1 MVTAVFISF
10 FIFWLGIYVYRN
22 SLQNESS
29 QKWFLLFALSLG
41 SWVFILGARN
51 VVMLE
56 WRILLQHITLI
67 PILFAPYLFFRF
79 IKSIFNTEYKMGRGW
94 LAINTALIT
103 YFLYCAITRQFV
115 QLLDTVNFAYTP
127 TYKYHILII
136 YCATYFIG
144 SLLVLWIEVRRY
156 KQHKIQAVL
165 VTAGTLI
172 AVSISV
178 LFVYVLPMFFG
189 IFLAPYSSIG
199 VAIAG
204 LFFAAAALLGN
215 AFKLNAIVKSGKYVP
230 RLNRV
235 VVIVAVVIY
244 RYVDTTEFL
253 KKSETFSEQID
264 RTSEKL
270 WELVWYV
277 YRGDATKIKDRIGET
292 AREITMGPN
301 L

>member
-22 SLQNESS
+22 SLQGEST

-41 SWVFILGARN
+41 SWVFLLGARN

-56 WRILLQHITLI
+56 WREFLHESTLV

-79 IKSIFNTEYKMGRGW
+79 VKSIFDPEYKMSRAW
-94 LAINTALIT
+94 LVINTVTILYFAYLAITCQ
-103 YFLYCAITRQFV
+103 YV

-144 SLLVLWIEVRRY
+144 SLAILWLDVKRY
-156 KQHKIQAVL
+156 RQHKIQAVL
-165 VTAGTLI
+165 ITVGTLI
-172 AVSISV
+172 AVSVSV
-178 LFVYVLPMFFG
+178 VFVYVLPMYG

-244 RYVDTTEFL
+244 RYVDPVEFF
-253 KKSETFSEQID
+253 KKSETISEQID

-270 WELVWYV
+270 WGLFLSLYLDDVDV
-277 YRGDATKIKDRIGET
+277 KNRIRE
-292 AREITMGPN
+292 AAKEITLKSN
-301 L
+301 F